1 MAIRPII
8 VDTSDL
14 FSQVEKS
21 RLKASVASGATTIT
35 VYSIAEFAVNKIL
48 MIGELGEE
56 GTEIIK
62 THASSAPSGFTV
74 TLVAAG
80 LTKAHPKDTPVYIIP
95 YDQVEVS
102 NASTITG
109 TKNVLSGTPKTINPE
124 NPEIRIEDT
133 TYTSGYYFTRY
144 KETIGNTFSDYSDP
158 IPYSGYDS
166 NMVGYIINN
175 AMSELGKE
183 FTEKLSF
190 QTLLNK
196 TNACLRFVRGKLK
209 RWSNSQEF
217 DYIVGQLNRG
227 VNRIALPDTYYDKNS
242 NKSMLAIRIGSGENL
257 KYVDKRE
264 FNEMM
269 RDVVHTQVATQQT
282 SGGTTLV
289 LDSTDDLPLTDGTV
303 TVYVSGTPYEVSY
316 TTNTRSTNTLSGI
329 PASGTGS
336 ITTTLPVDSD
346 VWYNE
351 SEDGVKYY
359 SIWDGY
365 IYFWGLIE
373 SENNGKNIIA
383 DFHTEVVEVDS
394 ETDIISDAR
403 YDMVE
408 YWIKWE
414 IKNIAERDGK
424 RDMND
429 GDYIMFLMCLSDA
442 VRRESSGQ
450 KFKMKPK
457 INGIFYKEETSED
470 FERS

>member
-1 MAIRPII
+1 MAMRPII
-8 VDTSDL
+8 VDTADL
-14 FSQVEKS
+14 FTQVEKS
-21 RLKASVASGATTIT
+21 KLKASVAAGATTMT

-62 THASSAPSGFTV
+62 THASTAPSGYTV
-74 TLVAAG
+74 TVVAGGFA
-80 LTKAHPKDTPVYIIP
+80 KPHPKDTPVYIIP

-109 TKNVLSGTPKTINPE
+109 SKTVLSGTPKTINPE
-124 NPEIRIEDT
+124 NPEIRVEDT

-158 IPYSGYDS
+158 IPYLGFDP

-175 AMSELGKE
+175 AMNELGKE

-227 VNRIALPDTYYDKNS
+227 VNRMALPDTYYDKNS
-242 NKSMLAIRIGSGENL
+242 NKSMIALRIGSGENL
-257 KYVDKRE
+257 KYADKRE

-269 RDVVHTQVATQQT
+269 NGVVHTQVATQALAAD
-282 SGGTTLV
+282 TTLV
-289 LDSTDDLPLTDGTV
+289 LDTTDDLPLTDGTV

-336 ITTTLPVDSD
+336 ITITIPVDSE

-351 SEDGVKYY
+351 SEDGVEYY
-359 SIWDGY
+359 SVWDGY

-373 SENNGKNIIA
+373 SENAGNNVIA
-383 DFHTEVVEVDS
+383 DFHTEVVNVDS
-394 ETDIISDAR
+394 ETDEIPDAR

-408 YWIKWE
+408 YWLKWE
-414 IKNIAERDGK
+414 IKNITENDGK
-424 RDMND
+424 RNMQD
-429 GDYIMFLMCLSDA
+429 GDFLMFMQVLADA

-450 KFKMKPK
+450 KFKMKPR
-457 INGIFYKEETSED
+457 INGVFYKEESSED

>member
-1 MAIRPII
+1 MPMRPII
-8 VDTSDL
+8 VDTADL
-14 FSQVEKS
+14 FSNVEKS
-21 RLKASVASGATTIT
+21 NLKASIAAGATTMT
-35 VYSIAEFAVNKIL
+35 LYSIAEFAVNKIL

-62 THASSAPSGFTV
+62 THASTAPTGYTV
-74 TLVAAG
+74 TVVAGGFA
-80 LTKAHPKDTPVYIIP
+80 KPHPKDTPVYIIP

-102 NASTITG
+102 NASTVSGAKT
-109 TKNVLSGTPKTINPE
+109 VLSGTPKTINPE
-124 NPEIRIEDT
+124 HPEIRIEDT
-133 TYTSGYYFTRY
+133 TYSSGFYFTRY

-158 IPYSGYDS
+158 IPFLGFDS

-175 AMSELGKE
+175 SMNELGKE
-183 FTEKLSF
+183 YSEKLSF
-190 QTLLNK
+190 QTLLGKANS
-196 TNACLRFVRGKLK
+196 CLRYVRGKLK

-217 DYIVGQLNRG
+217 DYVVGQLHRG
-227 VNRIALPDTYYDKNS
+227 VNKMALPTTYYDKNS
-242 NKSMLAIRIGSGENL
+242 NKSMLAVRIGSGGNL
-257 KYVDKRE
+257 KYADKRE

-269 RDVVHTQVATQQT
+269 KDVVHTQVATEQVAA
-282 SGGTTLV
+282 GTTLV
-289 LDSTDDLPLTDGTV
+289 LDSTDDLPLTDGAV

-336 ITTTLPVDSD
+336 ITVTLPVDSE

-351 SEDGVKYY
+351 SEEGVEYY

-373 SENNGKNIIA
+373 SENTGNNVIA
-383 DFHTEVVEVDS
+383 DFHTEVINVDS
-394 ETDIISDAR
+394 ETDVIPDAR

-414 IKNIAERDGK
+414 IKNITERDGK
-424 RDMND
+424 RDMSD
-429 GDYIMFLMCLSDA
+429 GDFQMFMQILSDA

-457 INGIFYKEETSED
+457 LNGIFYNEESSDD
-470 FERS
+470 FNRS